1 MSYNMQTTTAFI
13 SLCCLGVVFSFATK
27 LGGPVKGSVNPPD
40 GGLRAFLFSATDT
53 FKAEIVNGNFTLT
66 NVKPG
71 TYNLLIEAKP
81 PYRNGIKPDVRV
93 LAEEVLDL
101 GVIEMQKQ

>member
-1 MSYNMQTTTAFI
+1 MSDRIKKAGLFICISFLIFFFAFA
-13 SLCCLGVVFSFATK
+13 SRVA
-27 LGGPVKGSVNPPD
+27 GPVKGSVNPPD

-53 FKAEIVNGNFTLT
+53 FKAEIVGGNFTLT

-81 PYRNGIKPDVRV
+81 PYRNGIKPDIRV
-93 LAEEVLDL
+93 LSDDVLDL
-101 GVIEMQKQ
+101 GVIEMQK